1 MDYQSAIEYLE
12 KSKCDQNQGEIHQ
25 ETHDEALELAIEAL
39 TKQAF
44 FEGEVSEIHSWF
56 VDNKDCMLDSAK
68 NISNNWFDD
77 ANTNDKI
84 DRVDMDYI
92 IEEVVDG
99 LQEGILNVLSSYM
112 KKEGGN

>member
-12 KSKCDQNQGEIHQ
+12 ENKCDQSQKEIHQ

-39 TKQAF
+39 TKQVF

-68 NISNNWFDD
+68 NISNNYFND
-77 ANTNDKI
+77 ANINGKIDKI
-84 DRVDMDYI
+84 DMDFM
-92 IEEVVDG
+92 IEEVIDG
-99 LQEGILNVLSSYM
+99 LQEGILNVLSSYII
-112 KKEGGN
+112 KEGK